1 MKKAPASNCWGFV
14 FGAGDESRT
23 RDLNLG
29 KVALY
34 QLSYSR
40 MHNTCVLYQASN
52 YNSALSITRG
62 PMVGLGHLPLGKS
75 NQRRTSSSKPTPC
88 MKL

>member
-1 MKKAPASNCWGFV
+1 
-14 FGAGDESRT
+14 
-23 RDLNLG
+23 
-29 KVALY
+29 
-34 QLSYSR
+34 